1 MDLSRM
7 IRTTKVLVVAFALAM
22 PAGLPARAAESD
34 GFRNVET
41 RTRHVRIK
49 HRTPHHSWRK
59 GHRSITTIGGFSSA
73 DSRGLPDVQTAPVM
87 CGQDIH
93 GRDIPGIVTPAA
105 GGIVV
110 P

>member
-49 HRTPHHSWRK
+49 HRSPITP
-59 GHRSITTIGGFSSA
+59 GEGPPVNNDHRRFLIRRFQG
-73 DSRGLPDVQTAPVM
+73 
-87 CGQDIH
+87 
-93 GRDIPGIVTPAA
+93 PARCSDPHPSCA
-105 GGIVV
+105 AKISMAEISLAS
-110 P
+110 